1 MLKGKKILIGITG
14 AIAAY
19 KTCSLIRLFKK
30 HGAEVKVIVTE
41 NALNFAAKTSLETLS
56 RNPLNYKQFEID
68 DYKPEHI
75 SLADWADIFVTAPVT
90 ANTIGKFAA
99 GICDNL
105 LTSVLCAFKKPIV
118 LAPCMNTGMWEN
130 PAVQKNI
137 EVLKQ
142 RGVIIIEPETGFLA
156 CGTEGKGRMADI
168 NIIFETVK
176 NILIPK
182 SPLKGKK
189 IVITAGGTKEDI
201 DAVRFIGNY
210 SSGRTGATLADAV
223 HNLGGGAVLITAAE
237 VQNKPYKV
245 INVKTAD
252 EMFSAVKQEF
262 ESADSLIMAAA
273 VSDYRVKNKQAHKI
287 KKTGAPLI
295 LELIENPDILKEM
308 CAVKRPNQTVIG
320 FSAESE
326 NLIENAEEKIKKK
339 GCDYICANDISRK
352 DTGFSSE
359 YNELYVIDKNLNRVK
374 IDKTDKY
381 SAALKILDIIYGR
394 NS

>member
-1 MLKGKKILIGITG
+1 MLEGKKVLIGITG

-41 NALNFAAKTSLETLS
+41 NALNFVTKTTLETLS

-75 SLADWADIFVTAPVT
+75 SLADWADIFITAPVT
-90 ANTIGKFAA
+90 ADTIGKYAC

-105 LTSVLCAFKKPIV
+105 LTSVLCAFRKPIV
-118 LAPCMNTGMWEN
+118 LAPSMNTGMWEN

-142 RGVIIIEPETGFLA
+142 RGVIIVEPETGFLA
-156 CGTEGKGRMADI
+156 CGAQGKGRMADI
-168 NIIFETVK
+168 NLIFETAQK
-176 NILIPK
+176 ILMPNQI
-182 SPLKGKK
+182 LKGRKF
-189 IVITAGGTKEDI
+189 VITAGGTKEDI

-210 SSGRTGATLADAV
+210 SSGRMGAALADAV
-223 HNLGGGAVLITAAE
+223 HNLGGGTVLITAAE
-237 VQNKPYKV
+237 AQNKPYKV

-262 ESADSLIMAAA
+262 ENADSLIMAAA
-273 VSDYRVKNKQAHKI
+273 VSDYRVKNRQEHKI
-287 KKTGAPLI
+287 KKTGAPLV

-308 CAVKRPNQTVIG
+308 CSIKRQNQTVIG

-326 NLIENAEEKIKKK
+326 NLIKNAEEKIKKK
-339 GCDYICANDISRK
+339 GCDFICANDISGK

-381 SAALKILDIIYGR
+381 SAALKILEIIYGR